1 MEIGSRYYNKIINT
15 KLGLR
20 WPFRF
25 FRAAHTR
32 PIDGVAPLP
41 RIFVS
46 LGSLSFVVGMEL
58 GDEGLLERESC
69 GAFSW
74 ARIPSSSI
82 FFSFSFFFF
91 FFFFFTLKRPRR
103 RLFVVLAGSGQQRE
117 ETIYA
122 AVWTDSK
129 WSSVLY
135 AGLTVEM
142 ECEGCLSVMLTN

>member
-1 MEIGSRYYNKIINT
+1 M
-15 KLGLR
+15 
-20 WPFRF
+20 
-25 FRAAHTR
+25 
-32 PIDGVAPLP
+32 
-41 RIFVS
+41 S

-82 FFSFSFFFF
+82 FLSFFIFI
-91 FFFFFTLKRPRR
+91 FFFFTLKRPRR
-103 RLFVVLAGSGQQRE
+103 RLFVVLAGSGQQRG

-142 ECEGCLSVMLTN
+142 ECEGCLSVILTN